1 MDVGVETEL
10 VVLKIGFLN
19 FNSEKLL
26 EKYMDEYDIVL
37 VEENSLDVP
46 LQIMELI
53 KDGQQGFDSNICT

>member
-19 FNSEKLL
+19 FDAEKLL
-26 EKYMDEYDIVL
+26 EKYMEEYDIVL

>member
-19 FNSEKLL
+19 FDSEKLL
-26 EKYMDEYDIVL
+26 EKYMEEYDIVL

-53 KDGQQGFDSNICT
+53 KDGQQGFDSNMCT

>member
-19 FNSEKLL
+19 FDAEKLL
-26 EKYMDEYDIVL
+26 EKYMEEYDIVL

-53 KDGQQGFDSNICT
+53 KDGQQGFDSNMCT

>member
-19 FNSEKLL
+19 FDSEKLL
-26 EKYMDEYDIVL
+26 EKYMEEYDIVL